1 MSRLRSSIAQL
12 PSWPALAIAGV
23 LAVGVGSWYYVP
35 TYRQCSELKQSR
47 DALRAA
53 IDAVASTGG
62 VVDLAAVFPGPWD
75 EVRIAQEHRLEAGQ
89 APIHCPFGWD
99 LSRLE
104 RRTLIDSGRYTLI
117 GFFERGRFQ
126 RYVEYRGDWARFEGD
141 LDVLSRARARF
152 EVDRSSA
159 GPHRLTLA
167 GP

>member
-1 MSRLRSSIAQL
+1 
-12 PSWPALAIAGV
+12 V

-35 TYRQCSELKQSR
+35 TYQQCSELKQTR
-47 DALRAA
+47 EALRAA
-53 IDAVASTGG
+53 IDAAASNGG
-62 VVDLAAVFPGPWD
+62 VVDLAAVFPGAWD

-89 APIHCPFGWD
+89 APFDCPFGWD

-104 RRTLIDSGRYTLI
+104 RRELIESGRYTLI

-126 RYVEYRGDWARFEGD
+126 RYVEYRGDWARFEGEV
-141 LDVLSRARARF
+141 DVLSRTRARF

-167 GP
+167 GR

>member
-35 TYRQCSELKQSR
+35 TYQQCSELQQTR
-47 DALRAA
+47 DALRTAIGTAA
-53 IDAVASTGG
+53 GNGG
-62 VVDLAAVFPGPWD
+62 VVDLAAVFPGSWD
-75 EVRIAQEHRLEAGQ
+75 EVRIAQEHRLEPGQ
-89 APIHCPFGWD
+89 SPIHCPFGWD

-104 RRTLIDSGRYTLI
+104 RRVLIDSGRYTLI

-141 LDVLSRARARF
+141 VDAVSRARARF
-152 EVDRSSA
+152 EVDPSSA
-159 GPHRLTLA
+159 EPHRLTLA
-167 GP
+167 GS